1 VPVTVGWNV
10 IVRVQL
16 PFDATELPQLF
27 VSVKSEGLVPPR
39 VMLLMVSAVGPT
51 FVNVT
56 LYGELVWPT
65 VVVGNPWPFPDN
77 FTYVPGP
84 ESGTVCGLPAALSLI
99 ETEAVRVSMAVGW
112 KLILIVQVAPAAT
125 ELPQVFV

>member
-65 VVVGNPWPFPDN
+65 VVVGNPWPFRTILHM
-77 FTYVPGP
+77 FR
-84 ESGTVCGLPAALSLI
+84 GL
-99 ETEAVRVSMAVGW
+99 RVGRFAGY
-112 KLILIVQVAPAAT
+112 PRRYH
-125 ELPQVFV
+125 